1 MAGFGNL
8 FQKAFYLGVGLA
20 SYAGE
25 QASEKLIELRETAQK
40 LADELVER
48 GEMNADEARRFVEDM
63 VNQGQRQAGSPS
75 QVREETGPKEP
86 RRIEILDDDDEGHEA
101 SSSSS
106 TSGDARQP
114 DSGVETLHQEV
125 RSLQEELRR
134 LQQDQ

>member
-25 QASEKLIELRETAQK
+25 QAGEKLIELRETAQK

-48 GEMNADEARRFVEDM
+48 GEMNAEEARRFVEDM
-63 VNQGQRQAGSPS
+63 VNQGQRQANPKA

-86 RRIEILDDDDEGHEA
+86 RRIEILDDDEEA
-101 SSSSS
+101 SETSATSTDTS
-106 TSGDARQP
+106 TS
-114 DSGVETLHQEV
+114 DSGVEHLHQQV
-125 RSLQEELRR
+125 QSLQDELRR